1 MPSLTGRAPE
11 LAGLVDQLSTA
22 WIAFARSGN
31 PQHPGIPEWPAHD
44 AERRATMIFNLQSQ
58 VQNDPGREERL
69 LWREV
74 LTK

>member
-1 MPSLTGRAPE
+1 MATGAT
-11 LAGLVDQLSTA
+11 DS
-22 WIAFARSGN
+22 
-31 PQHPGIPEWPAHD
+31 GIPEWPAHD